1 MKNSSVGSNGSNGL
15 KTGAPISQLVT
26 GRAERFLPALDA
38 TGSSCSIEA
47 QEFQLFRALIHQH
60 TGIWLR
66 DGKQTMLASRLSRR
80 LRHHGL
86 SSYSD
91 YYELV
96 KDDGARGEEI
106 GQLIN
111 CVTTNKTSFFREK
124 HHFEFLTETVL
135 PEIANR
141 ARVLDHA
148 GTRTA
153 EKHISLWSAAC
164 STGEEP
170 YSLAMSLLDAKRTVL
185 RGEWISRVVAS
196 DIDTQ
201 VLEKAAHG
209 TYSEADLGD
218 IDPLRQKRYLLRGK
232 GSMSGQIKVKQE
244 VASLVEFKRINLMD
258 SSWPLETTFDAIF
271 FRNALIYFQQETQ
284 DRVLRRMVR
293 YLKPGGYLFLGH
305 SESIPW
311 LHGILEPL
319 QNTVYRLRAQKA

>member
-1 MKNSSVGSNGSNGL
+1 MFS
-15 KTGAPISQLVT
+15 
-26 GRAERFLPALDA
+26 PALDS
-38 TGSSCSIEA
+38 TRSSCSIA
-47 QEFQLFRALIHQH
+47 APEFQLFRTLIHQH

-66 DGKQTMLASRLSRR
+66 DGKQTMLTSRLSRR

-86 SSYSD
+86 SSYAD

-96 KDDGARGEEI
+96 KDGGATGEEI
-106 GQLIN
+106 GELIN

-124 HHFEFLTETVL
+124 RHFEFLAETVL

-141 ARVLDHA
+141 ARVPGLDHA
-148 GTRTA
+148 GTRA
-153 EKHISLWSAAC
+153 AAPPEKHIDLWSAAC

-201 VLEKAAHG
+201 VLEKAVGG

-218 IDPLRQKRYLLRGK
+218 IDPVRQKKYLLRGK
-232 GSMSGQIKVKQE
+232 GNMAGQIKVKQE

-284 DRVLRRMVR
+284 DRFLRKMVR